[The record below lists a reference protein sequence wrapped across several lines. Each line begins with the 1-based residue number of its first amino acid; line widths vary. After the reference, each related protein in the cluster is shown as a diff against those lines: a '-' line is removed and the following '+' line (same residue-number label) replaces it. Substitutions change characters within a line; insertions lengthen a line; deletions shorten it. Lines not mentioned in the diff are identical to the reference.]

1 MADRVPSDGFVVL
14 DRNLTIRAASTAYER
29 ATLRGRGELIGQF
42 LFDAFPEDPDDP
54 QANGVTRLAA
64 SLENAMRR
72 EEIDNMWIQRY
83 DIPDPD
89 TPGEFI
95 PRVWSPLNTPLIDHG
110 ELIGVVHRYG
120 SEISDIRV
128 ALTVIARAIDA
139 VGSLPP
145 TEILH
150 TLAAVDA
157 VHNAR
162 HLAEVEHLRHAI
174 ESRDIIGQAK
184 GMLMERFDV
193 DAAAA
198 FDLLVK
204 LSQDT
209 NTRLEQIARTLVD
222 IDHPPDA
229 GRGPRAASHAKR
241 PSRNA

>member
-14 DRNLTIRAASTAYER
+14 DRNLTIRAASAAYEH
-29 ATLRGRGELIGQF
+29 ATLRGKGELIGQF

-54 QANGVTRLAA
+54 QANGVARLAA
-64 SLENAMRR
+64 SLETAMRR
-72 EEIDNMWIQRY
+72 EEIDNLWIQRY

-89 TPGEFI
+89 APGQFV
-95 PRVWSPLNTPLIDHG
+95 PRVWSPVNTPLVDHG
-110 ELIGVVHRYG
+110 ELVGVVHRYG
-120 SEISDIRV
+120 AEISDIGM
-128 ALTVIARAIDA
+128 ALAVIARAIDA
-139 VGSLPP
+139 TGSLPP

-157 VHNAR
+157 VNSAR

-204 LSQDT
+204 LSQDS
-209 NTRLEQIARTLVD
+209 NTRLEKIARTLVN
-222 IDHPPDA
+222 IDHPPNAAD
-229 GRGPRAASHAKR
+229 GRRAASYTER
-241 PSRNA
+241 PR